1 MRHKIIFSLAVL
13 TLTFLNACKRDKGE
27 NVISK
32 SAMSEILVEQHVL
45 ESKVLLLKLR
55 TDSMTKVYNTLEKE
69 IFEKHG
75 IDKEQYEKSYQYY
88 MTKPEVMDKIYEIVV
103 DSLNVL
109 DQQAT
114 LDEEEE
120 KRREREEKA
129 AAKKNKPD
137 KALDSLAQEPD
148 EDSLKLRSAMDS
160 IRMSRVRR
168 IDIRDSL
175 ENQDLKKVTP
185 AQRN

>member
-32 SAMSEILVEQHVL
+32 STMSEILVEQHVL

-69 IFEKHG
+69 IFDKHG
-75 IDKEQYEKSYQYY
+75 IDKAQYEESYQYY
-88 MTKPEVMDKIYEIVV
+88 MTQPEVMDKIYEIVV

-129 AAKKNKPD
+129 AKKNKPD
-137 KALDSLAQEPD
+137 KVLDSLGQESD
-148 EDSLKLRSAMDS
+148 KDSLHLQSAMDS
-160 IRMSRVRR
+160 IKMSRVRPLDR
-168 IDIRDSL
+168 RDSL
-175 ENQDLKKVTP
+175 RKEELKKIAPGPT
-185 AQRN
+185 N